1 VKLYYAETVGGRE
14 LSACVICK
22 KKAITGSLCCS
33 RKACLT
39 EYKVWAVANYD
50 LLPDSNFK
58 LKYEDD
64 FWQVTPEQKKHF
76 ARFYELMRP
85 PQKRIARKCRKCG
98 DTMPIPKLDNNT
110 YRICK
115 TCHSSNSHLGALAYA
130 SSM

>member
-1 VKLYYAETVGGRE
+1 V
-14 LSACVICK
+14 SACVICQ

-64 FWQVTPEQKKHF
+64 FWKVTPEQKKHF
-76 ARFYELMRP
+76 ARFYELMMP
-85 PQKRIARKCRKCG
+85 PQKRISRKCRKCG

-115 TCHSSNSHLGALAYA
+115 TCHSSNSNLGALAYA